1 MNTDPME
8 NECAHFPI
16 ADYEALEWEV
26 SSLRKRLTTL
36 EPRYA
41 ALTELFDRVTRP
53 MFRGEPGKPQARRR
67 GFEFRGQFFAGWAC
81 IGIYLEL
88 MQRLWT
94 EFPDGREA
102 MASAANRN
110 SRSRAYVARARGDLF
125 QGKSAEWARR
135 HSRRLVDDWFVD
147 TNMNP
152 DQMQAILKSMVTAAG
167 LEWGKDVNVN
177 WR

>member
-1 MNTDPME
+1 MNTYSTETD
-8 NECAHFPI
+8 CAHFPI
-16 ADYEALEWEV
+16 ADYETLEREV
-26 SSLRKRLTTL
+26 SSLRTRLTTL

-41 ALTELFDRVTRP
+41 ALTELLDRGTLP
-53 MFRGEPGKPQARRR
+53 TSKAEPAKRQARRR
-67 GFEFRGQFFAGWAC
+67 GIEFRGQFFAGWSC

-88 MQRLWT
+88 MHRLWT

-125 QGKSAEWARR
+125 QGKSAEWTRR

-167 LEWGKDVNVN
+167 LEWGRDVNVD